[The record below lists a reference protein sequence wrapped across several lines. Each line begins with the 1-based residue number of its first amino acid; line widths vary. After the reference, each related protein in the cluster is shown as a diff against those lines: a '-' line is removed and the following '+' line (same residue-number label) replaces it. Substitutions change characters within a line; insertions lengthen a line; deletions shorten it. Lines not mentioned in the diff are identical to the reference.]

1 MAEHRLHT
9 AGVVGSIPIAPTIS
23 STERGRVENL
33 PRFYSPNRVLEHSGL
48 GSRSAP

>member
-1 MAEHRLHT
+1 
-9 AGVVGSIPIAPTIS
+9 
-23 STERGRVENL
+23 VENL